1 MMAFIGLS
9 DWEKFILL
17 RCWIR
22 LKALVD
28 GARNLTNSGDSLTQA
43 YVIG

>member
-22 LKALVD
+22 LKALV
-28 GARNLTNSGDSLTQA
+28 GAPEITPIPEIPGSRL
-43 YVIG
+43 I